1 MLIVCGGRELPERL
15 PARLARLVLA
25 YFDPAVTCTSGRRR
39 QGPRRRACAPGESR
53 RGVRGVLRCRPSVS
67 SDRSFTTAWRALCGK
82 PHDEL
87 PLPPGRRDREL
98 LPDPDLALL
107 AERLPDADAGTV
119 HVLHAFRARG
129 LSEADF
135 ASAREALEWAKRR
148 RRIESPVRYLVGVL
162 KVLLQRR
169 EAADARP

>member
-1 MLIVCGGRELPERL
+1 
-15 PARLARLVLA
+15 
-25 YFDPAVTCTSGRRR
+25 
-39 QGPRRRACAPGESR
+39 
-53 RGVRGVLRCRPSVS
+53 
-67 SDRSFTTAWRALCGK
+67 
-82 PHDEL
+82 
-87 PLPPGRRDREL
+87 
-98 LPDPDLALL
+98 
-107 AERLPDADAGTV
+107 V